1 LPVVE
6 AMASGAPVVATPV
19 PSAGGAAMQVDPFDI
34 DAMAGALVAATTD
47 DALRA
52 DLVARGHARA
62 GALTWER
69 TARAHV
75 DLWAACTRP
84 AGHRA

>member
-1 LPVVE
+1 
-6 AMASGAPVVATPV
+6 
-19 PSAGGAAMQVDPFDI
+19 
-34 DAMAGALVAATTD
+34 MAGALVAAATD

-52 DLVARGHARA
+52 DLVARGYARA